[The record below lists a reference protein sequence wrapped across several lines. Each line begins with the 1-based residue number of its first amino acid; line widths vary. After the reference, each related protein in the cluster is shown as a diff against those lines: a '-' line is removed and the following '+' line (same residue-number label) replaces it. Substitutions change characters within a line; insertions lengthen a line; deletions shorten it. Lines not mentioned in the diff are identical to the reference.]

1 MASSSGIAALIEQH
15 GTTRI
20 AEAMGLP
27 ISTVHTWKR
36 RDLIPGRAGSVLYE
50 MRVRAFREAIATIA
64 ASKRGVTAGNK
75 QPRRRAHGRQAV

>member
-1 MASSSGIAALIEQH
+1 MANSLGVAALIEQH

-50 MRVRAFREAIATIA
+50 MRVRAFREAITAVA
-64 ASKRGVTAGNK
+64 ASKRGAKAGNG
-75 QPRRRAHGRQAV
+75 RRRKGAK